1 MQTCFSRPVQFHYS
15 RSLEDLKGI
24 IEDLRN
30 ISTSQDKQNDEKF
43 REEDDF
49 DKTHQFFF
57 FFFFWE
63 EKDCNKL
70 IVMDEV

>member
-30 ISTSQDKQNDEKF
+30 ISTSQDEQNDEKF

-49 DKTHQFFF
+49 DTNPPI
-57 FFFFWE
+57 FFWRG
-63 EKDCNKL
+63 KR
-70 IVMDEV
+70 VQ